1 MDMNVLQTLVGSVVN
16 MTLRAISS
24 VRGLWRSSSTPPTDN
39 DYTGWVRP
47 GPSVNEFLANIGTQQ
62 EPQWVEM
69 APMTV
74 IPGFGVIYPTHE
86 KLNGK
91 RVWAAR
97 YDIGSLPNNT
107 TKSLTIPTSMTSI
120 WGPVTE
126 RGFDFL
132 NTYAYD
138 NSGNILPLPYVSSY
152 APGGIFTPGS
162 MNNIV
167 LELNNNIIRVTTQ
180 ANRSGLNGIVTIKFT
195 RG

>member
-1 MDMNVLQTLVGSVVN
+1 MDVLQRLVESVVS
-16 MTLRAISS
+16 MTLRAVNGI
-24 VRGLWRSSSTPPTDN
+24 VVIWRSNQPPSADQ
-39 DYTGWVRP
+39 DYAGWVKP
-47 GPSVNEFLANIGTQQ
+47 ATTQDEYNVNIGTVQT
-62 EPQWVEM
+62 PNWIPM

-74 IPGFGVIYPTHE
+74 IPDFGVIYPTHE

-91 RVWAAR
+91 RVWAVR

-107 TKSLTIPTSMTSI
+107 TKSVTIPTSVTSI

-138 NSGNILPLPYVSSY
+138 TSGNILPLPYVSSY

>member
-24 VRGLWRSSSTPPTDN
+24 VRGIWRSNNTPSTDN
-39 DYTGWVRP
+39 DYTGWVRT
-47 GPSVNEFLANIGTQQ
+47 GNTINEFLVNIGTQQ
-62 EPQWVEM
+62 APQWVEM
-69 APMTV
+69 APIQNIEYNVM
-74 IPGFGVIYPTHE
+74 YPTTE
-86 KLNGK
+86 KLFGK
-91 RVWAAR
+91 RVWAVR
-97 YDIGSLPNNT
+97 YEIGSLPNNT
-107 TKSLTIPTSMTSI
+107 TKSLTIPTSVTSI

-138 NSGNILPLPYVSSY
+138 TSGNILPLPYVSSY
-152 APGGIFTPGS
+152 VPGGIFTSGS